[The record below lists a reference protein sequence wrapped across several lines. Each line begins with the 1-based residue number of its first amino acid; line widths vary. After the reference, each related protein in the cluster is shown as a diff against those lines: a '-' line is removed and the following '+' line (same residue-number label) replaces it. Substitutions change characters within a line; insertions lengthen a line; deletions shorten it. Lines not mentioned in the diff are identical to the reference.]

1 MCINYTEK
9 TPKVHY
15 LTLNHFKSSLQEQW
29 FKAQA
34 MGVNSLKSILKD
46 MYEAGGGGGVTQETN
61 FPWRKTLISKSYRII
76 TLLQELQMENI
87 SNIMS
92 STASTNREVS
102 DIWRGAFHFPVGA
115 PPFHHYQITTSSS

>member
-34 MGVNSLKSILKD
+34 VGVNSLKSILKD
-46 MYEAGGGGGVTQETN
+46 MYEAGGGGGFTQETN
-61 FPWRKTLISKSYRII
+61 FPWRKMLKQKLQDNNAPTRATDGKHFKYYVKHSVDKS
-76 TLLQELQMENI
+76 
-87 SNIMS
+87 
-92 STASTNREVS
+92 
-102 DIWRGAFHFPVGA
+102 
-115 PPFHHYQITTSSS
+115 